1 MSLTPMM
8 KQYQAIRKTLSQD
21 TVLFFRLGDFYE
33 MFFDDAKR
41 ASAILDITL
50 TARGGE
56 NSGKVPMCGIP
67 FHASQG
73 YINRLTRSGLKVAV
87 CEQVEDPKLTKG
99 IVKREVVRII
109 SPATNLEDDADSIDE
124 HNFLAAVYKVK
135 KIWGCAYLD
144 LGTGDFKT
152 GEFYSLKEME
162 DELIRL
168 APR

>member
-73 YINRLTRSGLKVAV
+73 YINRLTRSGLKVAI
-87 CEQVEDPKLTKG
+87 CEQVEDPKLTKE

-109 SPATNLEDDADSIDE
+109 SPATNLEDDADSIDV

-135 KIWGCAYLD
+135 KLWGCAYLD
-144 LGTGDFKT
+144 NSLG
-152 GEFYSLKEME
+152 
-162 DELIRL
+162 
-168 APR
+168 